1 VLSKEFFQSVWN
13 RKVTILGAERSGI
26 GAAKLVKKLGGI
38 PFVSDFAKPEKLQD
52 KIALLKS
59 EQIDFET
66 GGHTERLF
74 DTEFVIISPGVPS
87 SAPVV
92 KDLEARNIPIIS
104 ELEFAALF
112 CKGTIIAITGTNG
125 KSTTTTLIDHLLKT
139 AGYYS
144 VMAGNIGLAFSEVVL
159 DVPADGFVSL
169 EVSSFQL
176 DHVLFFKPR
185 AAMILNIT
193 IDHMNRYEH
202 SMTLYAESKYKIFKN
217 LDASDYLILN
227 GDSEWFTTDKIQTRA
242 AVEYFSL
249 HGPINNGICL
259 NNDEIIEYV
268 NGEITFAC
276 PVSSLQIPGEHNVQN
291 AMAAVAS
298 VKPFI
303 KDNEVIVKGLQSFK
317 GIEHRLELVEVIDGT
332 LYVNDSKATNVDSVW
347 YALKSYDTP
356 IYLILGGRDKGNDYE
371 QIKPLVLE
379 KVKKI
384 YAIGES
390 AEKVFKFFHKEV
402 KVEIKK
408 SMDECIHAA
417 SKEARENEVVLLSPA
432 CASFDMYDNFEHR
445 GQVFKEAVRKLLQ

>member
-1 VLSKEFFQSVWN
+1 MLTKEFFQSVRN

-38 PFVSDFAKPEKLQD
+38 PYVSDFAQPEKLQEQ
-52 KIALLKS
+52 IAVLQS
-59 EQIDFET
+59 EQIPYEV
-66 GGHTERLF
+66 GGHTEKLF

-92 KDLEARNIPIIS
+92 KELEKRNIPIIS

-112 CKGTIIAITGTNG
+112 CKGTVIAITGTNG
-125 KSTTTTLIDHLLKT
+125 KSTTTTLIDHLLRT
-139 AGYYS
+139 AGYSS

-185 AAMILNIT
+185 VAMILNIT
-193 IDHMNRYEH
+193 PDHMNRYEH
-202 SMTLYAESKYKIFKN
+202 SMDLYAESKYKIFRN
-217 LDASDYLILN
+217 MDSSDYLILN
-227 GDSEWFTTDKIQTRA
+227 GDSEWFTKDKIITQA
-242 AVEYFSL
+242 SVEYFSL
-249 HGPINNGICL
+249 NGPVSSGICL
-259 NNDEIIEYV
+259 ADGKIVEYV
-268 NGEITFAC
+268 NGEITFEC

-291 AMAAVAS
+291 AMAAIAS

-303 KDNEVIVKGLQSFK
+303 KENSVIIEGLKSFK
-317 GIEHRLELVEVIDGT
+317 GIEHRLELVEVIDGV
-332 LYVNDSKATNVDSVW
+332 LYINDSKATNVDSVW
-347 YALKSYDTP
+347 FALKSYDTP
-356 IYLILGGRDKGNDYE
+356 IYLILGGRDKGNEYD
-371 QIKPLVLE
+371 QIKPLVLD

-390 AEKVFKFFHKEV
+390 AEKVFKFFHSEV

-408 SMDECIHAA
+408 TMDECIQAA

-445 GQVFKEAVRKLLQ
+445 GQVFKQAVRKLLQ

>member
-1 VLSKEFFQSVWN
+1 MLTKEFFQSVRD

-38 PFVSDFAKPEKLQD
+38 PFVSDFASPEKLQEQ
-52 KIALLKS
+52 IAVLKS
-59 EQIDFET
+59 EQIEFEA
-66 GGHTERLF
+66 GGHTEKLF
-74 DTEFVIISPGVPS
+74 DTDFVIISPGVPS
-87 SAPVV
+87 SAPLV
-92 KDLEARNIPIIS
+92 KELENRNIPIIS

-139 AGYYS
+139 AGFSS

-159 DVPADGFVSL
+159 DIPADGFVSL

-176 DHVLFFKPR
+176 DHVMFFKPR

-193 IDHMNRYEH
+193 PDHMNRYEN

-217 LDASDYLILN
+217 MDASDYLILN
-227 GDSEWFTTDKIQTRA
+227 GDSEWFTKDKIQTQA
-242 AVEYFSL
+242 SIEYFSL
-249 HGPINNGICL
+249 NGPVSSGICL
-259 NNDEIIEYV
+259 NNDKIVEYV
-268 NGEITFAC
+268 NNEITFEC
-276 PVSSLQIPGEHNVQN
+276 PVSSLQIPGEHNIQN
-291 AMAAVAS
+291 FMAAVAS

-303 KDNEVIVKGLQSFK
+303 KNNDVIIKGLESFK
-317 GIEHRLELVEVIDGT
+317 GIEHRLELVEVINGT

-356 IYLILGGRDKGNDYE
+356 IYLILGGKDKGNDYE

-390 AEKVFKFFHKEV
+390 AEKVFKFFHNDV

-408 SMDECIHAA
+408 SMDDCIQAA
-417 SKEARENEVVLLSPA
+417 SKEARENDVVLLSPA

-445 GQVFKEAVRKLLQ
+445 GLVFKEAVRKLLQ

>member
-1 VLSKEFFQSVWN
+1 MLTKEFFQSVRD

-38 PFVSDFAKPEKLQD
+38 PFVSDFASAEKLQ
-52 KIALLKS
+52 
-59 EQIDFET
+59 EQITVLQAEQIEFET
-66 GGHTERLF
+66 GGHTEKVF
-74 DTEFVIISPGVPS
+74 NTDFIIISPGVPS
-87 SAPVV
+87 NAPVV
-92 KDLEARNIPIIS
+92 KELKNRNIPIIS

-139 AGYYS
+139 AGLSS
-144 VMAGNIGLAFSEVVL
+144 VMAGNIGLAFSEVVS

-176 DHVLFFKPR
+176 DHVMFFKPR

-193 IDHMNRYEH
+193 PDHMNRYEN
-202 SMTLYAESKYKIFKN
+202 SMKLYAESKYKIFKN
-217 LDASDYLILN
+217 MDASDYLILN
-227 GDSEWFTTDKIQTRA
+227 GDSDWFTSDKIHTQA
-242 AVEYFSL
+242 SIEYFSL
-249 HGPINNGICL
+249 QGPVANGICFHDGKIVEYM
-259 NNDEIIEYV
+259 NN
-268 NGEITFAC
+268 EITFEC
-276 PVSSLQIPGEHNVQN
+276 PASKLQIPGEHNIQN
-291 AMAAVAS
+291 IMAAVAS

-303 KDNEVIVKGLQSFK
+303 KNNDVIINGLESFK
-317 GIEHRLELVEVIDGT
+317 GIEHRLELVEVIDGI

-356 IYLILGGRDKGNDYE
+356 IYLILGGKDKGNDYG

-390 AEKVFKFFHKEV
+390 AEKVFKFFHNDV
-402 KVEIKK
+402 KVEIKQ
-408 SMDECIHAA
+408 SMEECIFAA
-417 SKEARENEVVLLSPA
+417 SKEARQGEIVLLSPA

>member
-1 VLSKEFFQSVWN
+1 MLTKEFFQSVRD

-38 PFVSDFAKPEKLQD
+38 PFVSDFASPEKLQ
-52 KIALLKS
+52 
-59 EQIDFET
+59 EQIAVLKTENIEFEA
-66 GGHTERLF
+66 GGHTEKVF
-74 DTEFVIISPGVPS
+74 AADFVIISPGVPS
-87 SAPVV
+87 NAPVV
-92 KDLEARNIPIIS
+92 KELESRNVPIIS

-112 CKGTIIAITGTNG
+112 CQGTIIAITGTNG

-139 AGYYS
+139 AGYSS
-144 VMAGNIGLAFSEVVL
+144 VMAGNIGLAFSEVTL

-176 DHVLFFKPR
+176 DHVMFFKPR

-193 IDHMNRYEH
+193 PDHMNRYEQ
-202 SMTLYAESKYKIFKN
+202 SMILYAESKYKIFKN
-217 LDASDYLILN
+217 MDSSDYLIIN
-227 GDSEWFTTDKIQTRA
+227 GDSEWFTKDKIQSEA
-242 AVEYFSL
+242 AIEYFSL
-249 HGPINNGICL
+249 NGPVSNGICL
-259 NNDEIIEYV
+259 NDGKIIEYA
-268 NGEITFAC
+268 NNAITFEC
-276 PVSSLQIPGEHNVQN
+276 PVSNLQIPGEHNIQN
-291 AMAAVAS
+291 AMAAIAS

-303 KDNEVIVKGLQSFK
+303 GNNEVIIKGLQSFK
-317 GIEHRLELVEVIDGT
+317 GIEHRLELVEVINGI

-356 IYLILGGRDKGNDYE
+356 IYLILGGKDKGNDYE

-390 AEKVFKFFHKEV
+390 AEKVFKFFHNDV

-408 SMDECIHAA
+408 SMEDCIFAA
-417 SKEARENEVVLLSPA
+417 SKEARQDEIVLLSPA

-445 GQVFKEAVRKLLQ
+445 GLVFKEAVRKLLQ

>member
-1 VLSKEFFQSVWN
+1 VLTKEFFQSIPD

-38 PFVSDFAKPEKLQD
+38 PFVSDFANAEKLQEQ
-52 KIALLKS
+52 IAVLKS
-59 EQIDFET
+59 EQIEFEA
-66 GGHTERLF
+66 GGHTEKLF
-74 DTEFVIISPGVPS
+74 DTDFVIISPGVPS

-92 KDLEARNIPIIS
+92 KELEKRNVPIIS

-139 AGYYS
+139 AGFSS

-159 DVPADGFVSL
+159 DVPTDGFVSL

-193 IDHMNRYEH
+193 PDHMNRYEQ
-202 SMTLYAESKYKIFKN
+202 SMILYAESKYKIFKN
-217 LDASDYLILN
+217 MDSSDYLILN
-227 GDSEWFTTDKIQTRA
+227 GDSEWFIKDKIQTKA
-242 AVEYFSL
+242 SIEYFSL
-249 HGPINNGICL
+249 KGSVSSGICL
-259 NNDEIIEYV
+259 HNDKIIEYV
-268 NGEITFAC
+268 NNEITFEC
-276 PVSSLQIPGEHNVQN
+276 PVSSLQIPGEHNIQN
-291 AMAAVAS
+291 VMAAVAS

-303 KDNEVIVKGLQSFK
+303 KNNDVIIKGLESFK
-317 GIEHRLELVEVIDGT
+317 GIEHRLELVEVINGT
-332 LYVNDSKATNVDSVW
+332 SYVNDSKATNVDSVW

-356 IYLILGGRDKGNDYE
+356 IYLILGGKDKGNDYE

-390 AEKVFKFFHKEV
+390 AEKVFKFFHSDV

-408 SMDECIHAA
+408 SMDDCILAA
-417 SKEARENEVVLLSPA
+417 SKEARENDVVLLSPA
-432 CASFDMYDNFEHR
+432 CASFDMFDNFEHR